1 MRASVCDCCV
11 IKSHP
16 LLQSETRSETSE
28 HHTGTENVQEAAV
41 SEDR

>member
-1 MRASVCDCCV
+1 MCAGGRCCIASR
-11 IKSHP
+11 P
-16 LLQSETRSETSE
+16 LLQPETRSKTSE